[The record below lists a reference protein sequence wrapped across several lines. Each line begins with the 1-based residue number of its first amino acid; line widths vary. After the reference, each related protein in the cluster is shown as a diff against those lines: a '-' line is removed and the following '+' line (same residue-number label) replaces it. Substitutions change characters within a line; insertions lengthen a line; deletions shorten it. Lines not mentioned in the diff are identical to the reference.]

1 MSQTETA
8 THQAAVTEQ
17 FAHLLRRGVSGYV
30 KIFRLFAKQ
39 QVADTAADQ
48 PGFVAC
54 LVEAVHD
61 LEGVFTD
68 IFAGNSMLLTRD
80 HRHLWTG
87 DCLFSLAFLA
97 A

>member
-8 THQAAVTEQ
+8 THQTAVTEQ
-17 FAHLLRRGVSGYV
+17 FTYLFRRGVSGYV
-30 KIFRLFAKQ
+30 KIFRLLPSNRSR
-39 QVADTAADQ
+39 T
-48 PGFVAC
+48 PPPTSRFVSRFI
-54 LVEAVHD
+54 EPVHY
-61 LEGVFTD
+61 LQGIFTD